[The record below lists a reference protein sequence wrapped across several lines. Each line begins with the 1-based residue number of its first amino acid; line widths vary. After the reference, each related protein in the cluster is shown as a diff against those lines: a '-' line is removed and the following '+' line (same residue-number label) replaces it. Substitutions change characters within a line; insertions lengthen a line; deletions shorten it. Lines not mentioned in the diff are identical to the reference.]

1 MNHRFLRLGYTQT
14 VTLTEDYA
22 VRLDAFEGPLDL
34 LLHLITRAE
43 VDVSAISLAQIT
55 TQYLRHLERVERI
68 EVEPAGEF
76 LVTAAT
82 LIELKS
88 RLLVPPDDE
97 SGEAADSSI
106 VARETENPAAALVK
120 QLLQYKR
127 FRESAARL
135 EERRAAWDRRYPLGA
150 LHVPDQP
157 RAEGAADEG
166 PALDLEDLSLFD
178 LVQAYARIAES
189 VVFERLGDHS
199 VVDDQ
204 TPIELHAA
212 DILERLRDAPSIAL
226 DASTSP
232 RPTLPLRTIFWGK
245 RRGEII
251 GLFLAVLELV
261 RQRAVRVVQ
270 KKDEPEPIIALG
282 DTEGPE
288 VPSQPAA

>member
-1 MNHRFLRLGYTQT
+1 M
-14 VTLTEDYA
+14 LTEDYS
-22 VRLDAFEGPLDL
+22 VRLEAFEGPLDL

-43 VDVSAISLAQIT
+43 VDVSAISLASIT
-55 TQYLRHLERVERI
+55 TQYLRHLEQVERI

-97 SGEAADSSI
+97 SGQAGESSL
-106 VARETENPAAALVK
+106 VAREAENPATTLVK

-150 LHVPDQP
+150 LVVPDRPQP
-157 RAEGAADEG
+157 EGEGDDG
-166 PALDLEDLSLFD
+166 PALDLEDISLFD

-212 DILERLRDAPSIAL
+212 DILERLRDAPQIAL
-226 DASTSP
+226 DAGGAM

-270 KKDEPEPIIALG
+270 KRDEAEPIIALG
-282 DTEGPE
+282 DAEGSE
-288 VPSQPAA
+288 ASAATRSADQKD